1 MMKLAAYASLTLI
14 LAMPTW
20 VRADTLIYDNSKYL
34 IWPWLSVPSEG
45 EFGDGATLAGSER
58 LVTKLSLVI
67 DSGSGDITADV
78 RVRLFEGGDGFS
90 GEPGAMLWE
99 SELFERMP
107 ILDGF
112 RFYDFVVPRVEVPD
126 SLTWTLQLLNADPP
140 EAIRGPHYADPP
152 VIGSSNDH
160 FWQRDRDGTW
170 QRHWSHLLRSFGA
183 KIEAVPE
190 PATLSLLGL
199 GGIALA
205 ARRRVR

>member
-1 MMKLAAYASLTLI
+1 MMELAAYASLILM
-14 LAMPTW
+14 LAMAPL
-20 VRADTLIYDNSKYL
+20 VRADTLIYDNSRYL
-34 IWPWLSVPSEG
+34 LG
-45 EFGDGATLAGSER
+45 LRLYAADLEFGDGVTLAGSER